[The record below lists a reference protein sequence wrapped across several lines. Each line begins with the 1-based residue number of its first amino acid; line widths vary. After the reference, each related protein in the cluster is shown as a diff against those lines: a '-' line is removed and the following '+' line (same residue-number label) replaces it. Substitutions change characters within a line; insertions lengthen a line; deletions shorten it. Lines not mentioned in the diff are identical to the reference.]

1 MTEQQAIEAL
11 HALPRLP
18 RSGASLERMQ
28 ALLDHL
34 GNPEKQFKCIHIA
47 GTNGKGTLAAMTSSI
62 LTHAGYK
69 TGLTISPYVLNFRE
83 RFQINGQ
90 MMSPRTL
97 ASLTRKVLDA
107 ADAIIAEGGEGPVEF
122 EAVTA
127 IAFLWFARQKCD
139 FAVVETGLGGRYDA
153 TNVIPAPLVAAITRI
168 GMDHTEILGDTLAEI
183 AAEKAGIIKEGSV
196 VVCYPEQPEEAMG
209 PLLTAAANAHTSLV
223 VPDTA
228 DLQQLKCRPLENYVD
243 YGGYRALLQFPGKHQ
258 ANHAAM
264 AVEIAL
270 ALWREYHYEIPDE
283 AIEAGLRDAKMPA
296 RIEVMRRHP
305 LLLLDGCHNA
315 DGTAALAATL
325 KEAGYDGNLVA
336 VLGLLKDKDHSKML
350 ENLAPCFEKV
360 FTVTPDSP
368 RAMTAEELEEEAKY
382 HMDAEPLENLADQFA
397 RFPGIGRKG
406 AVRMAYEVMSMSN
419 EQAME
424 LAKAIENAK
433 VKLHRCRLCQ
443 DYTANEVCSICAS
456 PKRDRSVICVVES
469 PRDVKAIERT
479 HEFNGLYHVLHGLI
493 SPMDGIGA
501 DQLCVKEL
509 LARLDGTV
517 KEVIMATSPTVEG
530 EATAMYLAK
539 LIKPLGIKTTRLAY
553 GLPVGSSLEYADET
567 TLYRAMEGRGE
578 M

>member
-1 MTEQQAIEAL
+1 MTTQQAIEAL
-11 HALPRLP
+11 HALPRLGQ
-18 RSGASLERMQ
+18 GAPGLARMQ
-28 ALLDHL
+28 NLMDHL
-34 GNPEKQFKCIHIA
+34 GNPEKDLRCIHIA
-47 GTNGKGTLAAMTSSI
+47 GTNGKGSLAAMTSSI
-62 LTHAGYK
+62 LTAAGYK
-69 TGLTISPYVLNFRE
+69 TGLTISPYVVDFRE
-83 RFQINGQ
+83 RFQIDGE
-90 MMSPRTL
+90 MIPPRTL
-97 ASLTRKVLDA
+97 ANLAQKVLDA
-107 ADAIIAEGGEGPVEF
+107 IDAIELEGGEIPVQF

-127 IAFLWFARQKCD
+127 LALLWFAREKCD
-139 FAVVETGLGGRYDA
+139 LVVLETGLGGRCDA
-153 TNVIPAPLVAAITRI
+153 TNIVPNKLVAAITKI
-168 GMDHTEILGDTLAEI
+168 GLDHTEILGDTLDKI

-283 AIEAGLRDAKMPA
+283 AIETGLRDAKMPA

-382 HMDAEPLENLADQFA
+382 HMDAEAAPS
-397 RFPGIGRKG
+397 
-406 AVRMAYEVMSMSN
+406 V
-419 EQAME
+419 
-424 LAKAIENAK
+424 AKAI
-433 VKLHRCRLCQ
+433 
-443 DYTANEVCSICAS
+443 
-456 PKRDRSVICVVES
+456 
-469 PRDVKAIERT
+469 
-479 HEFNGLYHVLHGLI
+479 
-493 SPMDGIGA
+493 
-501 DQLCVKEL
+501 
-509 LARLDGTV
+509 
-517 KEVIMATSPTVEG
+517 
-530 EATAMYLAK
+530 
-539 LIKPLGIKTTRLAY
+539 RLA
-553 GLPVGSSLEYADET
+553 VDYADENNLAGVVVCGS
-567 TLYRAMEGRGE
+567 LYLAAQARPLLLKEAEK
-578 M
+578 